1 MLDGQKH
8 LCSSECHLTIKARL
22 EGSVHHHVSSGGVLA
37 GSLPFHTQS
46 TLILEILSKPVQ
58 GREDDVLRTTTIAI
72 AKKAEDF
79 GLP

>member
-1 MLDGQKH
+1 MPAL
-8 LCSSECHLTIKARL
+8 LNL
-22 EGSVHHHVSSGGVLA
+22 GGVLA
-37 GSLPFHTQS
+37 GNLPFHTQS